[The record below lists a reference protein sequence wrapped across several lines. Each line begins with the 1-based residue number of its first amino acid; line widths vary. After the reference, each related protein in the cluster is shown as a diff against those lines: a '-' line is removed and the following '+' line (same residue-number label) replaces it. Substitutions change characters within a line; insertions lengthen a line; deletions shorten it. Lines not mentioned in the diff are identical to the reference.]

1 MVLIANILAMERYAV
16 APSDARVTLICVDQ
30 GLEDRRLVKWR
41 ELARGGIDLRALS
54 APGLN
59 HQTIMH
65 EPFSQLVAA
74 ALTDALEASASANG
88 SGNGVVPRDTLPAGD
103 EDALTV

>member
-1 MVLIANILAMERYAV
+1 
-16 APSDARVTLICVDQ
+16 
-30 GLEDRRLVKWR
+30 
-41 ELARGGIDLRALS
+41 
-54 APGLN
+54 
-59 HQTIMH
+59 MH

-103 EDALTV
+103 EGALTV